1 MLSTIRNYCYNGQNN
16 GLLLLDMPTGSGKT
30 YNVLNYIFE
39 EAIKEENQSK
49 KFFFITTLKKNLP
62 IKELEERFQNAGLAT
77 YFKEKC
83 LFID

>member
-1 MLSTIRNYCYNGQNN
+1 MFNTIHNYCYNGQNN

-39 EAIKEENQSK
+39 ESIKEENKSK

-62 IKELEERFQNAGLAT
+62 IKELEERFKNAGLAT
-77 YFKEKC
+77 YFK
-83 LFID
+83 D